1 MNPDRAACPIPFGA
15 GGALLFLSGR
25 SGALPRAAVPG
36 EAATA
41 PTGARRI
48 GLAASPDTA
57 VLRLRGKAQLRGASP
72 GANVGK
78 ELRVAFKGR
87 ISTETVE
94 KAETALDFYDRASA
108 DDGVIDPQ
116 EGATLRVL
124 LVATVGSATVT
135 DWATAR
141 AARMLRRAVELPND
155 EAA

>member
-94 KAETALDFYDRASA
+94 KAETALDFYDRA
-108 DDGVIDPQ
+108 GVIDPQ